1 MYWILYLLGFCRYGF
16 VNYGI
21 TVLVRLENILGVDG
35 VDFTTVI
42 LLNDFEKIMIYWI
55 LYIGM
60 RLDLRIGLNAFWVF
74 KIIFIPEK

>member
-60 RLDLRIGLNAFWVF
+60 RWDLRIGLNAFWVF